1 MKINF
6 LFIFLQL
13 FFSVELMAQLNIVE
27 VRPGMFVH
35 QGEHLDIDEGYHG
48 DICNIGFIIGNE
60 FIAVIDTGGT
70 IEIGEELLSEI
81 RNRSNLPIRYVIN
94 THVHL
99 DHIYGNAAFIN
110 ETPIF
115 VGHEN
120 LPKAMQLRKAFYEK
134 LNFDF
139 MGVDPKHSVQ
149 VPPTK
154 TVKIDE
160 EIFLDLGGRLLKVK
174 AYPEAHTNNDVTI
187 LDVNSNTLWA
197 GDLLFIERTPVIDG
211 DINGFIKVL
220 DEIKEDQYS
229 LVVPGHGTPSESPH
243 LAFEKIKI
251 YLEKLRDAIRLA
263 IDNGVGLH
271 EATETLLSDESS
283 NWLLFDVQNKRNI
296 NYVYP
301 KMEWE

>member
-1 MKINF
+1 MKISF

-60 FIAVIDTGGT
+60 SIAVIDTGGT

-220 DEIKEDQYS
+220 DEIKKDQYS

>member
-60 FIAVIDTGGT
+60 SIAVIDTGGT

-139 MGVDPKHSVQ
+139 MGIDPKHSVQ

-154 TVKIDE
+154 TVKINE

-220 DEIKEDQYS
+220 DEIKKDQYS
-229 LVVPGHGTPSESPH
+229 LVVPGHGTPSEKPH
-243 LAFEKIKI
+243 LAFEKIKS

>member
-60 FIAVIDTGGT
+60 SIAVIDTGGT

-154 TVKIDE
+154 TVKINE

-229 LVVPGHGTPSESPH
+229 LVVPGHGTPAEKPH
-243 LAFEKIKI
+243 LAFEKIKS

>member
-35 QGEHLDIDEGYHG
+35 QGEHLDIDEGYYG

-60 FIAVIDTGGT
+60 SIAVIDTGGT

-120 LPKAMQLRKAFYEK
+120 LPKAMQLMKAFYEK

-154 TVKIDE
+154 TVKINE

-229 LVVPGHGTPSESPH
+229 LVVPGHGTPSKDPH
-243 LAFEKIKI
+243 LAFEKIKS